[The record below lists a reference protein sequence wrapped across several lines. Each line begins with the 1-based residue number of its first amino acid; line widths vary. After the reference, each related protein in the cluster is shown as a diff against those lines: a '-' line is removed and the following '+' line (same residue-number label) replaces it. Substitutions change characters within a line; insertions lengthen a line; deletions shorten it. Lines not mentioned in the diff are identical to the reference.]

1 MGHTQQG
8 VERRRVVPSLPPLR
22 ELVLTLVA
30 MRRGPLLIVLFF
42 FTVLARPEIVKI
54 EVDGAIEPIR
64 AQFIRESIEE
74 AAASGAELLLM
85 RLATPGG
92 LGVSTQEIIQ
102 DVLNSPV
109 PVVCYVSPNGS
120 HAASA
125 GFFILL
131 SADVAAMAPGT
142 NTGAAHPVFPFGAE
156 NKTME
161 EKVVNDLLANLRSI
175 VARRERNYELA
186 EQGVVESKSY
196 TSQEALDGGLIDLIA
211 ENEQDLLERLDG
223 FEVRRLG
230 GEVQTLQTRGQSVRL
245 RPMSLRQRILSAIA
259 DPNLA
264 AILGMIGLLGLYLE
278 FSSPGLIFPGVVG
291 GICLVL
297 SFLGFSFLPV
307 NYIGVLLVLLAA
319 GLLIAEGLVQGF
331 GILGFGGA
339 ISLVLGLLLLVDSP
353 YPELRIGLGVALL
366 VAIPFAFFSVL
377 LIWVLARNWTSRVQ
391 TGNEGLEGLLGT
403 ARSRVDENGGK
414 VFVNSEWW
422 NAVSREP
429 IETGSRVRV
438 IRADNLQLEVE
449 PLE

>member
-74 AAASGAELLLM
+74 AANSGAEFLLM